1 MKRRNKLKKKG
12 EKKQMKQIF
21 SYLIPYR
28 ARMAVGFA
36 IKVSATIVELLIPWA
51 LSIMVDRV
59 IPTGNIGYVFA
70 WGGVMV
76 LFAFLAL
83 IGNTVANRMAS
94 LVARNTTER
103 IRLQLFSKI
112 SFLSSSQQEQLGQAS
127 LISRSTS
134 DTYNIHQF
142 IGMMQRLGVR
152 QPIMLV
158 GGLAVTLSMDAP
170 LTCIM
175 LALLP
180 VMAIL
185 VYLFSSKGVPMY
197 TKVQEAVDRFVRLV
211 REDIAGIRVIKA
223 LSKTDTERGKFAK
236 INEEVVIRD
245 QRAGMIM
252 GAMNPVMSII
262 LNVGLVLVLFVGAKR
277 VNAGQTTPGVIM
289 AFMSYVTIIL
299 NSILFL
305 SRIFVLYSKASA
317 SAKRISEVLNLP
329 EDLMVEHHLPA
340 ENVVS
345 AQMTTNSKTMPAAEA
360 GANESASNLPQII
373 FDHVSFRYE
382 DGHGEKCLQDVSFT
396 VNKGETLGII
406 GATGSGKST
415 IVNLLMRYYDPDDG
429 HIYIN
434 GRDVRTYTS
443 KELMSLFG
451 AAFQNDVIFHDTI
464 YENIRFGRDVSKE
477 EVMEAARDAQAAE
490 FIEEKGLD
498 TMLAIR
504 GMDLSG
510 GQKQRLLITR
520 ALAKRPQILVLD
532 DSSSALDYAT
542 DARLREAIREHYGNL
557 TSIIVA
563 QRISSIYRADKII
576 VLEDGKMIGYGK
588 HKELMESCEVYRE
601 ISESQMG
608 GGIGE

>member
-1 MKRRNKLKKKG
+1 
-12 EKKQMKQIF
+12 MKQIF
-21 SYLIPYR
+21 SYLVPYR

-36 IKVSATIVELLIPWA
+36 IKVAATIVELLIPWA
-51 LSIMVDRV
+51 LSVMVDRV
-59 IPTGNIGYVFA
+59 IPIGNIGYVFA

-83 IGNTVANRMAS
+83 IGNITANRMAS

-112 SFLSSSQQEQLGQAS
+112 SFLSSRQQEQIGQAS

-134 DTYNIHQF
+134 DTYNLHQF

-180 VMAIL
+180 VMAFL

-223 LSKTDTERGKFAK
+223 LSKTDTERSKFAK
-236 INEEVVIRD
+236 INEEVVTRD
-245 QRAGMIM
+245 QHAGMIM
-252 GAMNPVMSII
+252 GAMNPVMNII
-262 LNVGLVLVLFVGAKR
+262 LNAGLVLVLLVGAKR

-329 EDLMVEHHLPA
+329 EDLMVEHSVGTVNKEVEEALKEA
-340 ENVVS
+340 EK
-345 AQMTTNSKTMPAAEA
+345 AADQKTGTEF
-360 GANESASNLPQII
+360 NLPQII

-382 DGHGEKCLQDVSFT
+382 DGHGEKCLSNISFT
-396 VNKGETLGII
+396 VNRGETLGII
-406 GATGSGKST
+406 GATGSGKSS
-415 IVNLLMRYYDPDDG
+415 IVNLLMRYYDPDEG
-429 HIYIN
+429 HIYVN
-434 GRDVRTYTS
+434 GRDVRAYTS
-443 KELMSLFG
+443 KELMPLFG

-477 EVMEAARDAQAAE
+477 EAMEVAKDAQALE

-542 DARLREAIREHYGNL
+542 DARLRRAIREHYGNL
-557 TSIIVA
+557 TSVIVA

-576 VLEDGKMIGYGK
+576 VLEDGGMIGYGT

-608 GGIGE
+608 GGIDE

>member
-1 MKRRNKLKKKG
+1 
-12 EKKQMKQIF
+12 MKQIF
-21 SYLIPYR
+21 SYLVPYR

-36 IKVSATIVELLIPWA
+36 IKVAATIVELLIPWA
-51 LSIMVDRV
+51 LSVMVDRV
-59 IPTGNIGYVFA
+59 IPIGNIGYVFA

-83 IGNTVANRMAS
+83 IGNITANRMAS

-112 SFLSSSQQEQLGQAS
+112 SFLSSRQQEQIGQAS

-134 DTYNIHQF
+134 DTYNLHQF

-180 VMAIL
+180 VMAFL

-223 LSKTDTERGKFAK
+223 LSKTDTERSKFAK
-236 INEEVVIRD
+236 INEEVVTRD
-245 QRAGMIM
+245 QHAGMIM
-252 GAMNPVMSII
+252 GAMNPVMNII
-262 LNVGLVLVLFVGAKR
+262 LNAGLVLVLLVGAKR

-329 EDLMVEHHLPA
+329 EDLMVEHSVGTVNKEVEEALKEA
-340 ENVVS
+340 EK
-345 AQMTTNSKTMPAAEA
+345 AADQKTGTEF
-360 GANESASNLPQII
+360 NLPQII

-382 DGHGEKCLQDVSFT
+382 DGHGEKCLSNISFT
-396 VNKGETLGII
+396 VNRGETLGII
-406 GATGSGKST
+406 GATGSGKSS
-415 IVNLLMRYYDPDDG
+415 IVNLLMRYYDPDEG
-429 HIYIN
+429 HIYVN
-434 GRDVRTYTS
+434 DRDVRTYTS
-443 KELMSLFG
+443 KELMPLFG

-477 EVMEAARDAQAAE
+477 EAMEAAKDAQALE

-542 DARLREAIREHYGNL
+542 DARLRRAIREHYGNL
-557 TSIIVA
+557 TSVIVA

-576 VLEDGKMIGYGK
+576 VLEDGGMIGYGT

-608 GGIGE
+608 GGIDE

>member
-1 MKRRNKLKKKG
+1 
-12 EKKQMKQIF
+12 MKQIF

-36 IKVSATIVELLIPWA
+36 IKVAATIVELLIPWA
-51 LSIMVDRV
+51 LSVMVDRV

-83 IGNTVANRMAS
+83 IGNIVANRMAS

-112 SFLSSSQQEQLGQAS
+112 SFLSSRQQEQIGQAS

-152 QPIMLV
+152 QPIMLI

-180 VMAIL
+180 VMALL

-223 LSKTDTERGKFAK
+223 LSKTDTERSKFAK
-236 INEEVVIRD
+236 INEEVVTRD

-277 VNAGQTTPGVIM
+277 VDAGQTTPGVIM

-317 SAKRISEVLNLP
+317 SARRISEVLNMP
-329 EDLMVEHHLPA
+329 EDLMIEHSVGNVDSVVEK
-340 ENVVS
+340 VVEEV
-345 AQMTTNSKTMPAAEA
+345 AAAKET
-360 GANESASNLPQII
+360 GVEPVLPQII

-382 DGHGEKCLQDVSFT
+382 DGDGEDCLHDVSFT

-415 IVNLLMRYYDPDDG
+415 IVNLLMRYYDPDEG
-429 HIYIN
+429 HIYVN

-443 KELMSLFG
+443 KELMPLFG

-477 EVMEAARDAQAAE
+477 EAMEAARDAQAAE

-520 ALAKRPQILVLD
+520 ALAKCPQILVLD

-542 DARLREAIREHYGNL
+542 DARLRGAIREHYGNL

-576 VLEDGKMIGYGK
+576 VLEDGEMIGYGK

-608 GGIGE
+608 GGIDE